1 MTLPELFEAPDTYN
15 TEPHDEE
22 SSNNKHQ
29 TNTEVVL
36 QAEYANEK
44 ALVSQS
50 SSISSVQINSASG
63 KHNITQA
70 SNDESSTFTPIFSL
84 SPYSSQTLQRQM
96 ILNEV
101 MDRDDVEKALE
112 MEESYDSFDDNDE
125 MKFKTAEILQVAQKE
140 EHAEKSLTS
149 GETKCTHDE
158 TEPDAEQ
165 KEPSETEEM
174 ESSEVSIE
182 EYGDSSSFTE
192 SASTSEKIITKTSES
207 NCNAT
212 NQLKDEVKDPEKTS
226 NDAHLEYTSKDIQT
240 VETISVDGAYN
251 QIHEKHSSSCC
262 NIL

>member
-1 MTLPELFEAPDTYN
+1 
-15 TEPHDEE
+15 
-22 SSNNKHQ
+22 
-29 TNTEVVL
+29 
-36 QAEYANEK
+36 
-44 ALVSQS
+44 
-50 SSISSVQINSASG
+50 
-63 KHNITQA
+63 
-70 SNDESSTFTPIFSL
+70 
-84 SPYSSQTLQRQM
+84 M